1 MSDLAELE
9 RRISAALDRIGQGV
23 EVLSAAAPDPEQE
36 GRVAELEAALEEER
50 LANAQLEERV
60 KAIKERQD
68 TTVETLNEE
77 VSRLRD
83 LLAEEEIAV
92 GRLREMNGALRDNNE
107 ALRAAIS
114 AGVAEPHL
122 VNKSMMAELEA
133 LRAAQTADRAEL
145 DAVLGELGP
154 LVTAMEAGAAE
165 QAREKAAQ
173 DVATDAMTD
182 ARGVEAADA

>member
-23 EVLSAAAPDPEQE
+23 EALGAAAPDPAQD
-36 GRVAELEAALEEER
+36 GRVAELEAALEDER

-77 VSRLRD
+77 VTRLRD

-92 GRLREMNGALRDNNE
+92 GRLREMNGALRDNND

-154 LVTAMEAGAAE
+154 LVTAMEAGAV
-165 QAREKAAQ
+165 EKAAEEP
-173 DVATDAMTD
+173 AKDAK
-182 ARGVEAADA
+182 GKEAADA